1 MVNALARQK
10 GGVITMDVTSENG
23 KTRVFCTYVVRN
35 GKRIYPKKSRYFTF
49 LVDNNKNEA

>member
-1 MVNALARQK
+1 MK
-10 GGVITMDVTSENG
+10 DVIQESG
-23 KTRVFCTYVVRN
+23 KTRVFCAYVVRN